1 MRLIAIAAIGFASLA
16 AVVPAGAQNGLDRA
30 LVELEAYDYPR
41 AVASL
46 RAAADGG
53 DRRAQRILG
62 FMLLHGDRLFRG
74 VAAGRAEAVAWLRK
88 AAHAGDEQAAWFVA
102 RLDGDRNSG
111 LAAR

>member
-16 AVVPAGAQNGLDRA
+16 AVMPAGAQNGLDRA

-46 RAAADGG
+46 RAAADDG

-74 VAAGRAEAVAWLRK
+74 VAADRAEAVAWLRK

-102 RLDGDRNSG
+102 RLDGSRNSG

>member
-1 MRLIAIAAIGFASLA
+1 MRLIAIAAIGFATLA
-16 AVVPAGAQNGLDRA
+16 TVLPAGAQSGLDRA

-46 RAAADGG
+46 RTAADDG

-62 FMLLHGDRLFRG
+62 FMLLHGEGLYRG
-74 VAAGRAEAVAWLRK
+74 VAVDRAQAVAWLRK
-88 AAHAGDEQAAWFVA
+88 AALAGDEQAAWFVA
-102 RLDGDRNSG
+102 RLDGNRNQG